1 MPDSLLSPMRET
13 IARYQ
18 MFTPGSTVVVAVSGG
33 QDSCAL
39 LHGLYTLN
47 SELSLNLHVAHLNH
61 GFRGAEADADAEFVR
76 AFAEGL
82 GLSSSIEKR
91 DVPGAKRLLHTSN
104 QDAART
110 VRHQFLQ
117 RVAAES
123 GAETI
128 ALGHTRDDRIETVL
142 LNILRGSGIE
152 GLRGLAPISE
162 NRVRPLLDVARKQ
175 TGAYCKQ
182 HGIAFREDV
191 SNVSPVY
198 TRNRIR
204 EELLPHL
211 ESYYNPGTR
220 AAILR
225 LSELAGEDSAVLHEL
240 SQEALERAIL
250 NISKGSI
257 VLSIEVLESLPPAL
271 KRRAVRHAIERV
283 RGSLEDIEFAAVQRA
298 LALIESPGSSFEL
311 RGNRTIISR
320 RGDRLEIST
329 RPPSLSR
336 LPIAFELAVPGET
349 SVAPWNV
356 VFRIQRSEPTAFP
369 TIAGNTT
376 RIFLEEDA
384 VKLPLT
390 VRNRRPGDRFR
401 PFGMA
406 GTKKVQDLLV
416 DHKIP
421 AEMRD
426 NVPII
431 EDAEGILWVVGHGV
445 SERTRITSKQ
455 NNLLSLEACY
465 GEI

>member
-1 MPDSLLSPMRET
+1 MPDSLLFSMRAT
-13 IARYQ
+13 IARYR

-47 SELSLNLHVAHLNH
+47 SELGLNLQVAHLNH

-91 DVPGAKRLLHTSN
+91 DVPGAKRLLHASN

-117 RVAAES
+117 RVAVEV

-128 ALGHTRDDRIETVL
+128 ALGHTRDDRVETIL

-152 GLRGLAPISE
+152 GLRGLAPVSE
-162 NRVRPLLDVARKQ
+162 NRVRPLLDVTREQ
-175 TGAYCKQ
+175 TGAYCKL

-191 SNVSPVY
+191 SNVSPAY

-225 LSELAGEDSAVLHEL
+225 LSELAAEDSAVLHEL
-240 SQEALERAIL
+240 SQEALERATL
-250 NISKGSI
+250 NISEGSI
-257 VLSIEVLESLPPAL
+257 VLSIEVLKNLPPAL
-271 KRRAVRHAIERV
+271 TRRAVRHAIERV
-283 RGSLEDIEFAAVQRA
+283 RGSLEDITFAAVQRA
-298 LALIESPGSSFEL
+298 SALIESPGSSFEL
-311 RGNRTIISR
+311 PGTRTVISR
-320 RGDRLEIST
+320 RGDRLEISSHPLSVSR
-329 RPPSLSR
+329 RP
-336 LPIAFELAVPGET
+336 IVFELAVPGET

-356 VFRIQRSEPTAFP
+356 VFKVRRGEPTVSPA
-369 TIAGNTT
+369 IAGNAT
-376 RIFLEEDA
+376 RIILEEGA

-390 VRNRRPGDRFR
+390 VRNRRPGDRFH
-401 PFGMA
+401 PLGMP

-426 NVPII
+426 DVPII

-455 NNLLSLEACY
+455 DKLLSLEACY
-465 GEI
+465 GET